1 MSDEHE
7 NEKEALAILQ
17 ERKWSTSKFF
27 IGIAKIIFN
36 LSTIAWGI
44 YTYFVQVIL
53 LKVFAATNSVPVSV
67 QGTTSA
73 VMSSGD
79 LDSYLKSPVMII
91 LVSGWVV
98 ITFVTACNLQK
109 AFSTMISNAKIL
121 AEIKARLELKGI
133 ADIAQTAGALRK

>member
-7 NEKEALAILQ
+7 NEEVIAVLQ

-53 LKVFAATNSVPVSV
+53 LKVFAATNSVPVSA

-79 LDSYLKSPVMII
+79 LDTYLRSPVMII

-109 AFSTMISNAKIL
+109 AFSTMISNAKII
-121 AEIKARLELKGI
+121 AELKAGLELKGI
-133 ADIAQTAGALRK
+133 ADAAQTASALRK